1 MVWVGVDA
9 HKKVVVAVAVDETG
23 QVSSRFDGG
32 NTPRDW
38 QRFSGWLGELGE
50 VVSVGIEGAYS
61 YGRGLAQWLVGSGLT
76 VYDINP
82 RWTAAYRRTAR
93 RQHKTDPLDARAVA
107 LVVLRDRRDLP
118 QVLADD
124 VSSVLQL
131 LVAERDSALAESV
144 RLRNQLHVHFFQ
156 LSLEVGTIHSAAG
169 LHKLLAQLLEP
180 RSALDDRRI
189 AVIKRLAERCFLAFA
204 EVERYA
210 AEIEVLAKEHFAP
223 LTRIHGVG
231 LLTAGVI
238 ASQLGPGSRFLS
250 EAQVAA
256 YAGVAPLEA
265 SSAGHTRHRLNRSGN
280 RKLNAA
286 IYFIALSQLRSPT
299 SPGRAYIDKRRAQ
312 GKTLREALRALK
324 RFIARAIFQAWR
336 ECLSPQSAPVQLVS

>member
-9 HKKVVVAVAVDETG
+9 HKKVIVAVAVDASG
-23 QVSSRFDGG
+23 HVASRFDAG
-32 NTPRDW
+32 NSLRHW
-38 QRFSGWLGELGE
+38 QRFSRWLGHLDE
-50 VVSVGIEGAYS
+50 VASVGIEGAYS

-93 RQHKTDPLDARAVA
+93 RQHKSDPLDAQAVA
-107 LVVLRDRRDLP
+107 LVVLRDQRDLP

-124 VSSVLQL
+124 ISSALQL

-156 LSLEVGTIHSAAG
+156 LGLEAGTIHSAAA
-169 LHKLLAQLLEP
+169 LRKLIAQLPQP
-180 RSALDDRRI
+180 RSPLDEVRAAII
-189 AVIKRLAERCFLAFA
+189 ARLAERCFLVLA

-210 AEIEVLAKEHFAP
+210 AEIEALAKEHFAP

-265 SSAGHTRHRLNRSGN
+265 SSAGHTRHRLNRSAN

-286 IYFIALSQLRSPT
+286 IYFIALSQLRSPA

-324 RFIARAIFQAWR
+324 RFIVRAIFRAWR
-336 ECLSPQSAPVQLVS
+336 DCLSPQSVPVQLSS